1 MTADAF
7 ADGPEPED
15 DETAQP
21 REHARLGEY
30 RLVQRLGEGGMGVV
44 HLALDRHGRAV
55 AIKVLRQHIA
65 HDPDARARLTREV
78 RSLRRIRAPGSPRSS
93 TPTSTAPPPTS
104 SRATCP
110 GQSLDDHVAERGLL
124 APADLHRVGVRAGRG
139 PRRHPLRRRRAPRRQ
154 ARQRAARR
162 RRPGAHRLRH
172 RPRGRRH
179 PAHDDRPG
187 HGDAGLP
194 RARGGRRG

>member
-15 DETAQP
+15 DETEQP
-21 REHARLGEY
+21 PGPRAPGEY

-78 RSLRRIRAPGSPRSS
+78 KLRSSRITSPRVAPIIDADVDGP
-93 TPTSTAPPPTS
+93 TPYIVT
-104 SRATCP
+104 RYVP
-110 GQSLDDHVAERGLL
+110 GPSLDD
-124 APADLHRVGVRAGRG
+124 
-139 PRRHPLRRRRAPRRQ
+139 
-154 ARQRAARR
+154 
-162 RRPGAHRLRH
+162 
-172 RPRGRRH
+172 
-179 PAHDDRPG
+179 
-187 HGDAGLP
+187 
-194 RARGGRRG
+194 